1 MIFQGIFNILSLY
14 LNEIDMFYNAIDNYF
29 NEKINQIFKD
39 NLKLDG
45 DLNKKLEDLLDILK
59 TELLELGFEKTEL
72 EVKFMDPFIELS
84 DIDIQTIKTHLDL
97 YELKIAPII
106 YEIFLEKI
114 IEYLVD
120 IKAIPILL
128 NLKSKGFFELDFIVE
143 LRNFK
148 MLLDN
153 FPTKKENLKKYI
165 YVREKFIKKVTK
177 NKKIIES
184 LEDLSEPKDKLQLI
198 YLIYRS
204 ISFFHLEKQ
213 YDFSHIKEY
222 LENNMKEWLT
232 TIPLVTL
239 QNPDLYF
246 CGLFLAKYLGIPL
259 DIAKVKNFL
268 LDLYEEGIDEFESPL
283 VEATDG
289 LYYFLKSTNLMN
301 LWLTESQV
309 ARLLETEK
317 KFFEPQYLKKLET
330 SQLVVIL
337 KLYHLLNIKNVE
349 QNSKAI
355 LEEIENR
362 VTSDGIKQYRDGF
375 ISAEATYYVL
385 FNNFVMNTLEKLKDF
400 DLLESI
406 MSRIYRNLEI
416 LEFSADMNF
425 DLISE
430 LFYSFESLKLFNC
443 IETKEMMIHLAN
455 YLFPQE
461 VVERT
466 KNSQEVV
473 NTRARFRHLKVNKM
487 TGETSY

>member
-14 LNEIDMFYNAIDNYF
+14 LTEIDIFYNVIDNYF
-29 NEKINQIFKD
+29 NEKINTIFKN

-45 DLNKKLEDLLDILK
+45 DIHKKSEDLLNILK
-59 TELLELGFEKTEL
+59 RELVELGFEKKEL
-72 EVKFMDPFIELS
+72 EIKFMDPFIELS
-84 DIDIQTIKTHLDL
+84 NKDIQMVETYLDL
-97 YELKIAPII
+97 YELKVAPII

-114 IEYLVD
+114 VEYLVD
-120 IKAIPILL
+120 IKTIPLLL
-128 NLKSKGFFELDFIVE
+128 NLKAKGFFELDFIIE

-148 MLLDN
+148 MLLDK

-165 YVREKFIKKVTK
+165 HVRDKFINKLSK
-177 NKKIIES
+177 NKENIEG
-184 LEDLSEPKDKLQLI
+184 LEDLTEPKDKLQLL
-198 YLIYRS
+198 YLIFRS
-204 ISFFHLEKQ
+204 MSFFYLEKQ
-213 YDFSHIKEY
+213 YDFSHIKQY

-239 QNPDLYF
+239 KNPDLYF
-246 CGLFLAKYLGIPL
+246 CGLFLAKYLGISL
-259 DIAKVKNFL
+259 DIDKVKKFL
-268 LDLYEEGIDEFESPL
+268 LELYEEGIDEFESPL

-289 LYYFLKSTNLMN
+289 LYYFLKSTNLMD
-301 LWLTESQV
+301 LWLSQSQV

-317 KFFEPQYLKKLET
+317 KFFDPHYLQKLET

-349 QNSKAI
+349 QNAKAI
-355 LEEIENR
+355 LEEIDNR
-362 VTSDGIKQYRDGF
+362 ITSDGITQYRDGF

-385 FNNFVMNTLEKLKDF
+385 FNNFIMNTLDKLKDF
-400 DLLESI
+400 DLLTSI
-406 MSRIYRNLEI
+406 MSRIYRNLE
-416 LEFSADMNF
+416 LLDFSADMNF

-443 IETKEMMIHLAN
+443 IETKEMIIHLAK

>member
-14 LNEIDMFYNAIDNYF
+14 LNEIDVFYNAIDHYF
-29 NEKINQIFKD
+29 NEKINETFK
-39 NLKLDG
+39 NNVKLDG

-72 EVKFMDPFIELS
+72 EAKFMDPFLELNN
-84 DIDIQTIKTHLDL
+84 IDMQKRYTHLDL
-97 YELKIAPII
+97 YEIKIAPII

-114 IEYLVD
+114 VEYFVD
-120 IKAIPILL
+120 IKAIPLLL
-128 NLKSKGFFELDFIVE
+128 NLKSKGFFELDFIME
-143 LRNFK
+143 LRNLK
-148 MLLDN
+148 MLLDK

-165 YVREKFIKKVTK
+165 HVREKFINKLSK
-177 NKKIIES
+177 NKKVIES

-204 ISFFHLEKQ
+204 INFFHLEKQ

-222 LENNMKEWLT
+222 LENNMNEWLT

-239 QNPDLYF
+239 KNPDLYF
-246 CGLFLAKYLGIPL
+246 CGIFLAKYLEIPL
-259 DIAKVKNFL
+259 DIAKVKKYL
-268 LDLYEEGIDEFESPL
+268 LELYEEEIDEFESPL

-289 LYYFLKSTNLMN
+289 LYYYLKSTNLMN
-301 LWLTESQV
+301 LWLSQSQV
-309 ARLLETEK
+309 ARLLETDK
-317 KFFEPQYLKKLET
+317 KFFEPYYLKKLGT

-337 KLYHLLNIKNVE
+337 KLYHLLSIKNVE
-349 QNSKAI
+349 QNSRAI
-355 LEEIENR
+355 LEELEHRITPE
-362 VTSDGIKQYRDGF
+362 GIKQYRDGF
-375 ISAEATYYVL
+375 ISAEATYYIL
-385 FNNFVMNTLEKLKDF
+385 FCNYMRNSLENLKES
-400 DLLESI
+400 DLLSSI
-406 MSRIYRNLEI
+406 ISRIYRNLEL

-443 IETKEMMIHLAN
+443 IETKEMIIHLAK

-473 NTRARFRHLKVNKM
+473 NTRARFKHLKVNKL